1 MSALLNIA
9 APNCLFILLE
19 ISSEL
24 AARTEEIRI
33 RIQNI
38 IMVYITNNVK
48 KNVIAVLEQNII
60 PEIQPK
66 IYAKSGIDISV
77 LEFDHI
83 LILL

>member
-1 MSALLNIA
+1 
-9 APNCLFILLE
+9 
-19 ISSEL
+19 
-24 AARTEEIRI
+24 
-33 RIQNI
+33 
-38 IMVYITNNVK
+38 MVYITNNVK